1 MTNIQVPSAQTHILS
16 ILPLVKHYLDLIG
29 VTRIVDT
36 VVPSAPQRK
45 VSHSNCVL
53 AMLFNILHGD
63 HRLYSLEERLEHVD
77 LTCLFEK
84 KGLTHDLFDDNRLG
98 ETLDAIAPHTNRLYA
113 DIVISAFKALHI
125 RPRRF
130 HVDSTT
136 IKLYG
141 AYTGTEGTGIFGN
154 PVPAYGFS
162 KDHRPDLL
170 QLTLGTVTTEDGLP
184 IIAHLADGNK
194 ADTELFR
201 EHMTVLSG
209 MLDDLRAQNVPLIG
223 DSKLCTSE
231 TMVLAYDQGIPL
243 LSLVPETW
251 GVRKDL
257 VQSFCAEPEAPEL
270 LTTED
275 GDVYRGK
282 SVILPYLVDQLNG
295 PPRQVPLRFLLVHSS
310 QLQEQKDTSRR
321 AVAFKEKRALE
332 ALARRVRNT
341 TFACEAD
348 ARKAAK
354 QEFEKAK
361 ARFHDM
367 SFEVFTEQVE
377 TPRAK
382 GRPRKDATEKMFS
395 TAWVV
400 QMTFVERTF
409 TESERKAPGCF
420 VLVTTIA
427 DRRRLSDIDLL
438 RAYKEQHVV
447 ELDFK
452 WLKGPLAVAPVFLKK
467 VERIRALA
475 FVLMVALLVLGLI
488 QRQVRRGIAE
498 KGVDVPYLDKK
509 RTKKPT
515 WNSILQL
522 FQHIHVLT
530 VDVDGQIFR
539 QLQFFR
545 SEHQEFLDLLDL
557 PKLYLEKIAHV
568 YN

>member
-1 MTNIQVPSAQTHILS
+1 MTSIQMPNMQSHILS

-29 VTRIVDT
+29 VEKIIDGIV
-36 VVPSAPQRK
+36 PAAPQRK

-84 KGLTHDLFDDNRLG
+84 TGLTPDLFDDNRLG
-98 ETLDAIAPHTNRLYA
+98 ETLDAISPHTNRLYA
-113 DIVISAFKALHI
+113 DIVISALKGFRI
-125 RPRRF
+125 RPKRF

-141 AYTGTEGTGIFGN
+141 AYTGTEGAGIFGN
-154 PVPAYGFS
+154 PIPAYGFS

-170 QLTLGTVTTEDGLP
+170 QLTLGIVATEDGLP
-184 IIAHLADGNK
+184 IIAHLTDGNK
-194 ADTELFR
+194 ADTVLFR

-209 MLDDLRAQNVPLIG
+209 MLDELRAQDVPLIG

-251 GVRKDL
+251 GVRKEL
-257 VQSFCAEPEAPEL
+257 VRSFCSEPDAPEL
-270 LTTED
+270 LVTED
-275 GDVYRGK
+275 GDIYRGK

-295 PPRQVPLRFLLVHSS
+295 SPRQVPLRFLLVHSS
-310 QLQEQKDTSRR
+310 QLQAQKDTTRR
-321 AVAFKEKRALE
+321 VMMFKEQKALE

-341 TFACEAD
+341 TYACEAD

-354 QEFEKAK
+354 REFEKAK
-361 ARFHDM
+361 AKFHDM
-367 SFEVFTEQVE
+367 NFEIFTEQIE

-382 GRPRKDATEKMFS
+382 GRPRKDAPENVS
-395 TAWVV
+395 TTVWVV
-400 QMTFVERTF
+400 QMTFVDKPFEI
-409 TESERKAPGCF
+409 SEINATGCF

-427 DRRRLSDIDLL
+427 DRRRLSDGDLL
-438 RAYKEQHVV
+438 RAYKEQQVV

-467 VERIRALA
+467 IERIRALG
-475 FVLMVALLVLGLI
+475 FVLMIALLVLGLI
-488 QRQVRRGIAE
+488 QRQVRRGLAE

-522 FQHIHVLT
+522 FQHIHVMT
-530 VDVDGQIFR
+530 VDANGQRFR

-557 PKLYLEKIAHV
+557 PNLYKEKIARV
-568 YN
+568 YD